1 MLLALSYS
9 IVVLSLSTLAVAQ
22 TSNPV
27 VNGTN
32 VSWLGLTDSALG
44 LDYFLGVPFAQPPIG
59 PLRFKPPLPW
69 SPSKGTQVVNATAYG
84 TSCEQGINRDLPAES
99 EDCLTLNIWKPS
111 NAVGE
116 IPVMVWLYG
125 GGFYFGTALG
135 YPGDG
140 PVNASIATGKPV
152 IYVAPNYRT
161 GIFGFP
167 PGQAAAKAGALNL
180 GLKDQRLA
188 LEWVQR
194 NIGYFG
200 GDRNKVT
207 LFGQS
212 AGAISTSYQALYNG
226 GNIGN
231 VFRGMIIESGSPSS
245 VNVPPA
251 DDKVLEAAYSFV
263 VNVTGCTNS
272 LDTFKCV
279 RSAPIDVLRRAN
291 QDVIKAPANLTGVD
305 QGPVVIGPTL
315 APGDVFLSEL
325 PSVSV
330 HAGRFAKVPFIATAQ
345 LDEGTVFLNPE
356 QPETEQDLIH
366 WLTAQIPG
374 LYFGYNNLT
383 AVQALLK
390 FYPTDPAAGSPYG
403 TGNETFGLAA
413 QYKRL
418 SSAVGDLIFQASRR
432 DFLKTA
438 TKFGVKAWSG
448 LFTEVINPAGNE
460 QYGVY
465 HSGELVYVYQ
475 VAHSTPNISQPLVT
489 LEETI
494 IDYWLDFAY
503 NLDPNSGS
511 YTPRT
516 CPYWPLY
523 GKNATTLQLASHI
536 SVISDTFRQDALN
549 FIINSPSLYH

>member
-1 MLLALSYS
+1 MPPALFQSILTFGLL
-9 IVVLSLSTLAVAQ
+9 TLVAAQ
-22 TSNPV
+22 APNPV
-27 VNGTN
+27 VKGKN
-32 VSWLGLTDSALG
+32 VSWVGLSNSALK

-69 SPSKGTQVVNATAYG
+69 SPSNGTRVVNATAYG
-84 TSCEQGINRDLPAES
+84 ASCEQGIKNDPPVEES

-111 NAVGE
+111 NVTGK

-125 GGFYFGTALG
+125 GGFYFGTAQG

-140 PVNASIATGKPV
+140 PVNASIVTGKPV

-200 GDRNKVT
+200 GDPNKVT

-231 VFRGMIIESGSPSS
+231 VFRGMILESGSPSS

-251 DDKVLEAAYSFV
+251 NDKVLEAAYSFV
-263 VNVTGCTNS
+263 VNATGCTGSSN
-272 LDTFKCV
+272 TFECV
-279 RSAPIDVLRRAN
+279 RSAPIEVLRQAN

-305 QGPVVIGPTL
+305 QGPVVLGPTL
-315 APGDVFLSEL
+315 APGDVFLPEL
-325 PSVSV
+325 PSKSL
-330 HAGRFAKVPFIATAQ
+330 HAGRFAKVPFISTAQ
-345 LDEGTVFLNPE
+345 LDEGTVFLNPQ
-356 QPETEQDLIH
+356 QPETEQDLID
-366 WLTAQIPG
+366 WLTAKIPG

-383 AVQALLK
+383 AVQELLK
-390 FYPTDPAAGSPYG
+390 FYPADPAAGSPYG

-418 SSAVGDLIFQASRR
+418 ASAVGDLIFQASRR
-432 DFLKTA
+432 DFLQTA

-448 LFTEVINPAGNE
+448 LFTEVINPVGNE

-475 VAHSTPNISQPLVT
+475 VVHTIPNIPQPLIT
-489 LEETI
+489 LEQTV

-503 NLDPNSGS
+503 NLDPNRGS
-511 YTPRT
+511 YAPR
-516 CPYWPLY
+516 PYWPQY
-523 GKNATTLQLASHI
+523 GKNATMLQLASNI
-536 SVISDTFRQDALN
+536 TVISDIFRRDALN
-549 FIINSPSLYH
+549 FIINSPSLYN